1 MKKKKNM
8 PYCFEMRGV
17 NSYYHLKRKFLTS
30 NIRTNITY
38 GIKEH
43 MLPVDF
49 SSSFPGDEISVS
61 VFMRRRIPAGL

>member
-1 MKKKKNM
+1 
-8 PYCFEMRGV
+8 
-17 NSYYHLKRKFLTS
+17 
-30 NIRTNITY
+30 
-38 GIKEH
+38 